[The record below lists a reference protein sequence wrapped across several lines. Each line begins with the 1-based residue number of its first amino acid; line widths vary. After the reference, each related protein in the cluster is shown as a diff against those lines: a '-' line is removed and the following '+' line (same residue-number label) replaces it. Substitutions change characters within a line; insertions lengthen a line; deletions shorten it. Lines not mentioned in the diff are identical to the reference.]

1 MSYRQLMDDPK
12 DSTSF
17 DEDTSEFMAWWAK
30 LEESGVIAKATVA
43 LAPEDVAEL
52 AVQTWEHA
60 QEMTA
65 LAHAAANPYGH
76 A

>member
-1 MSYRQLMDDPK
+1 MSYREMNEEPRDSESLEDP
-12 DSTSF
+12 
-17 DEDTSEFMAWWAK
+17 SEFLAWWAK

-52 AVQTWEHA
+52 AVQTFEHA